1 MDTQA
6 LLAYIDR
13 IYGYAVN
20 RTYTREEADDLSQ
33 EILLTALRRLPT
45 LREEECLEPWLWET
59 ARRVTAAFRRQM
71 GRQRAMFVYDCPEM
85 PTTDSYPAEEEE
97 IRGLVRT
104 RIAGLS
110 GSWRDVLVLYYYDGL
125 SCKQIAQRLALP
137 EGTVTWR
144 LSEARKQLKKECAD
158 MNELRK
164 TALHPVKLTI
174 RITGEGNYNG
184 TTIPFPYAFIEDA
197 LSQNLLY
204 HCYREART
212 VEELSR
218 LCGVP
223 AYYVEDALQNLV
235 RREALMELPGG
246 RYRTG
251 FLIHGAETDDYNRR
265 AAALTQELTTP
276 FVRQLRVL
284 ASETAEAVDPAGME
298 EDEWAALCA
307 MLAAEALEAGHNP
320 LPAPPIPRRYDGF
333 RWSYV
338 GHLTN
343 GGGPFSFGCNRNM
356 NCGVPAPR
364 YAHTTYV
371 FAGFADH
378 RMMTADQLAIIT
390 ALLAGGRPEDRET
403 VAGMVE
409 ARYLR
414 RTPEGG
420 FLPAMP
426 VFPLPLKQSFADRA
440 ESLLAPLIPALK
452 TAVRRYAAGYKRLY
466 PPCLEEEA
474 DRACAR
480 AFSGLFV
487 NLVATAQEK
496 GLLSRPSPGRLCQV
510 LMEEPPDAG

>member
-1 MDTQA
+1 MDAQA
-6 LLAYIDR
+6 LLAYTDR

-45 LREEECLEPWLWET
+45 LREEERLEPWLWET
-59 ARRVTAAFRRQM
+59 ARRVTAAFRRQI
-71 GRQRAMFVYDCPEM
+71 GRQRAMFVYDCPEL
-85 PTTDSYPAEEEE
+85 PATDIYPAEEEE
-97 IRGLVRT
+97 IRGLVRA

-110 GSWRDVLVLYYYDGL
+110 GSWRDVLILYYYDGL

-144 LSEARKQLKKECAD
+144 LSEGRKRLKKECAD
-158 MNELRK
+158 MNELRE

-184 TTIPFPYAFIEDA
+184 TTIPFPHAFIEDA

-204 HCYREART
+204 HCYREAKT

-235 RREALMELPGG
+235 RREALLEVPGG

-251 FLIHGAETDDYNRR
+251 FLIHGPETDDYNRQ
-265 AAALTQELTTP
+265 AAALTQELTAP
-276 FVRQLRVL
+276 FVRQLRAL
-284 ASETAEAVDPAGME
+284 AAETAEEVEPAGME
-298 EDEWAALCA
+298 EDEWTALCA
-307 MLAAEALEAGHNP
+307 ILAAEALEADHSP
-320 LPAPPIPRRYDGF
+320 LAAPPIPRRYDGF

-338 GHLTN
+338 GHLTS
-343 GGGPFSFGCNRNM
+343 GGGPFSFGINRNLH
-356 NCGVPAPR
+356 CGAPAPR
-364 YAHTTYV
+364 YAHTTYA

-378 RMMTADQLAIIT
+378 RMMTADQLDILT
-390 ALLAGGRPEDRET
+390 AFLTGGRPDDREA

-409 ARYLR
+409 ARYLF
-414 RTPEGG
+414 RTEGG

-426 VFPLPLKQSFADRA
+426 VF
-440 ESLLAPLIPALK
+440 SL
-452 TAVRRYAAGYKRLY
+452 
-466 PPCLEEEA
+466 
-474 DRACAR
+474 
-480 AFSGLFV
+480 
-487 NLVATAQEK
+487 AQK
-496 GLLSRPSPGRLCQV
+496 
-510 LMEEPPDAG
+510 